1 MSSPTS
7 PHLGQHSDHNVT
19 TRSPRNFSKPF
30 ASPSSPTTPHSEH
43 EIHDLERHSIF
54 SSWQIPHS
62 TSPPLRRKPSHIDLA
77 ATDYGKLSG
86 ADAVTLASSRL
97 APIRRQQQQQQLA
110 PTLLPAFS
118 PEPQQQLP
126 TPKSPSLSSSI
137 TTLQSTPTY
146 SPVLPGGGPFDQWQ
160 GAAFTQVSSK
170 RKFPFTQ
177 AKRLPRRAVS
187 AWCVYAAV
195 IEQGIEKDFEV
206 SDSTVESESDAERG
220 LEEQRIE
227 VRRGRSVRFAEI
239 EKETSSGAEQS
250 TSGEEKD
257 ATTGSTYTLSK
268 FKFPQPPG
276 HTWAG
281 SFGHAT
287 EPTPPTSPATLH
299 YRGASFDLVNPHAS
313 LLLGKNEIETP
324 AEIDGLLDDYFT
336 SHTEMSSNGG
346 QESSHSLGNSQDGSK
361 RGRLLYADAE
371 SARRTIMRLPSAP
384 LTETRPLQESPL
396 AGKSHAST
404 QGPAAMASIEEPV
417 SSDTQHAHEE
427 TTALSSAQRVS
438 SAYASSLHSD
448 PFDLYLSDDEE
459 GSQRNNIDSIV
470 RPRPRETTGVYD
482 QAQMDGDAAAWE
494 EDSDLTEHEPT
505 EAEAEAYWH
514 ERESTIGNI
523 VDAYD
528 HTAYPS
534 QDDASYGQS
543 IEHGRD
549 RDLEEGM
556 GNMSTDDQQQSAYG
570 TRQYQYQ
577 YARHSPPGLPVPQP
591 PGNLLFYYDC
601 SDLPTSEQTYGAT
614 GELLQVTPPNNA
626 GYGSSYPHP
635 GTETYTSMPQDDRYT
650 YDPYPMA
657 PYNEDHDLDYPP
669 ILSSDYQKSYDPTQ
683 DGYKQRYIYY
693 GPYNPYDNKEI
704 VPPSDSVGTLQQHA
718 AIPST
723 WSNADLPPS
732 HRASLEAPRRRR
744 GPVSTYGQNN
754 PPPQQRSHEDDDD
767 LVWVDIDPADD
778 PEENMQA
785 AQRDSQL
792 SYANTSDSGHV
803 CDQWE
808 YGAMCCMPS
817 VPKRGR
823 RSLQATRLADGTV
836 GHPQYIEPAPLER
849 HPQGSEESYVK
860 EAIVLIKQVMREKA
874 ANAAYGVEGSLS
886 GGLRENRMWEMKLRK
901 MKDEHLR
908 AVQDAA
914 DHVALDVP
922 NMMPDLGCA
931 WSNGYDPHDCFQKLM
946 KRLKL
951 DTADTHELPKLPR
964 RPRKP
969 YRGFG
974 ESVQRLLEEPPGS
987 CSTDLAYSNTFASF
1001 STVKPASPRV
1011 HSWLA
1016 DQVTPQKLHLAPA
1029 ASGRA
1034 IVTPFNKPHF
1044 AHSPAETLSNS
1055 LRTGRVEEYEL
1066 HELTRFPRSG
1076 AGALR
1081 PAMSGQ
1087 TSLRP
1092 LQLGATTTTA
1102 ASSTTSFVPG
1112 RRMTDADLMRREP
1125 GWRMGPS
1132 TTTITTAAVSASP
1145 SAPRTALEL
1154 SPADAAMLDPRLMS
1168 GAEAQ
1173 GREHAKERR
1182 RISQRAFCLAALCPV
1197 SAALFGM
1204 GYLDGVAEWWS
1215 EGRVVEGMEEEDRVW
1230 ALWVAV
1236 PLGALFWAMV
1246 VVVVVIVVKVV
1257 V

>member
-1 MSSPTS
+1 MSRLTLPLAMPSPTS
-7 PHLGQHSDHNVT
+7 PHLGQYLDHNVT

-30 ASPSSPTTPHSEH
+30 ASLSSPTTPHSEH

-77 ATDYGKLSG
+77 ATDYGQLSG
-86 ADAVTLASSRL
+86 ADVVTLASSRL
-97 APIRRQQQQQQLA
+97 APIRPQQQQQLA
-110 PTLLPAFS
+110 PALLPAFS
-118 PEPQQQLP
+118 PVQQQQLP
-126 TPKSPSLSSSI
+126 TPRSPSLSSSI

-160 GAAFTQVSSK
+160 SAAFTQVSSK
-170 RKFPFTQ
+170 RKFPFTK

-195 IEQGIEKDFEV
+195 IEQGIEKEFEV
-206 SDSTVESESDAERG
+206 SDSTVESESEAERDS
-220 LEEQRIE
+220 EEQRIE
-227 VRRGRSVRFAEI
+227 VGRGRSVRFAEP
-239 EKETSSGAEQS
+239 EKENSSGAEQS

-313 LLLGKNEIETP
+313 LLLGKNQIETP

-336 SHTEMSSNGG
+336 SHTEMASNAG

-417 SSDTQHAHEE
+417 SSDTQRAHEE
-427 TTALSSAQRVS
+427 PSALSSSAQRVS

-448 PFDLYLSDDEE
+448 PFDLYLSDDDE
-459 GSQRNNIDSIV
+459 GPQRNNIDSIV
-470 RPRPRETTGVYD
+470 LPRPRETTGVYD
-482 QAQMDGDAAAWE
+482 QAQMDGNAAAWE
-494 EDSDLTEHEPT
+494 EDSGLTEHEPT
-505 EAEAEAYWH
+505 EAEAEAYCH

-528 HTAYPS
+528 HTAYPA
-534 QDDASYGQS
+534 QDDASYGQA
-543 IEHGRD
+543 IEYGRN

-570 TRQYQYQ
+570 TTQYQYQ
-577 YARHSPPGLPVPQP
+577 YARHSPPGLPVPP
-591 PGNLLFYYDC
+591 LPGNLPFYYDC
-601 SDLPTSEQTYGAT
+601 TDLPTSEQTYGAT
-614 GELLQVTPPNNA
+614 GELLEVTPPNNA
-626 GYGSSYPHP
+626 GYGSSYPYP
-635 GTETYTSMPQDDRYT
+635 GAETYTSMPQDDRYT
-650 YDPYPMA
+650 
-657 PYNEDHDLDYPP
+657 
-669 ILSSDYQKSYDPTQ
+669 
-683 DGYKQRYIYY
+683 YY

-704 VPPSDSVGTLQQHA
+704 VPPSDSVETLQQHA

-744 GPVSTYGQNN
+744 GPAPTFGQKK
-754 PPPQQRSHEDDDD
+754 PPPQNRSHEDDDD

-778 PEENMQA
+778 AEEDMRA

-803 CDQWE
+803 CGQWE

-823 RSLQATRLADGTV
+823 RSLQAIRLADGTL
-836 GHPQYIEPAPLER
+836 GHSQYIEPAPLEP
-849 HPQGSEESYVK
+849 HPQESDESYVK

-874 ANAAYGVEGSLS
+874 ANATYGTEGNLS
-886 GGLRENRMWEMKLRK
+886 SELRENRMWEIKLRK

-922 NMMPDLGCA
+922 NMMPDLGRA

-946 KRLKL
+946 KRLNM
-951 DTADTHELPKLPR
+951 DTADTHELPKLSK

-987 CSTDLAYSNTFASF
+987 CSIDLAYSNTFASF

-1016 DQVTPQKLHLAPA
+1016 DQVTPQKLHLASA

-1044 AHSPAETLSNS
+1044 AHSPAETLSDS

-1066 HELTRFPRSG
+1066 NELTRFTRSG
-1076 AGALR
+1076 AGAIR

-1092 LQLGATTTTA
+1092 LQLGATTTA

-1132 TTTITTAAVSASP
+1132 TTTTASP

-1215 EGRVVEGMEEEDRVW
+1215 EGRVVEGMEGEDRVW

-1236 PLGALFWAMV
+1236 PLGTLFWAMV
-1246 VVVVVIVVKVV
+1246 VVVVVIVVKLVV
-1257 V
+1257 

>member
-1 MSSPTS
+1 MPL
-7 PHLGQHSDHNVT
+7 LGQYSDHNVT

-30 ASPSSPTTPHSEH
+30 ASLSSPTTPHSEH
-43 EIHDLERHSIF
+43 EIHDLKRHPF
-54 SSWQIPHS
+54 FSWQTPHS

-86 ADAVTLASSRL
+86 ADVVTLASSRL
-97 APIRRQQQQQQLA
+97 APIRRQQQQQLEPA
-110 PTLLPAFS
+110 LLPAFS
-118 PEPQQQLP
+118 PVQQQQLP

-146 SPVLPGGGPFDQWQ
+146 SPVPAGGGPFDQWQ

-195 IEQGIEKDFEV
+195 IEQGIEKDLEV
-206 SDSTVESESDAERG
+206 SDSTVESESEAERDS
-220 LEEQRIE
+220 EEQRIE
-227 VRRGRSVRFAEI
+227 VRRGRSVRFAEPK
-239 EKETSSGAEQS
+239 KETSSGAEQS

-257 ATTGSTYTLSK
+257 ATTGSTYTLSN

-276 HTWAG
+276 HAWAG
-281 SFGHAT
+281 SFGHTT

-336 SHTEMSSNGG
+336 NHTEMANNGG

-384 LTETRPLQESPL
+384 LTEMRPLQESPL
-396 AGKSHAST
+396 AGKSHTST
-404 QGPAAMASIEEPV
+404 QGPAAMASIEGPV
-417 SSDTQHAHEE
+417 SSDTQHAQEE
-427 TTALSSAQRVS
+427 TTAVSLSAQRVS

-448 PFDLYLSDDEE
+448 PFDLYLSDDDE
-459 GSQRNNIDSIV
+459 GPQRNNIDSIV
-470 RPRPRETTGVYD
+470 GPRPRETTGVYD
-482 QAQMDGDAAAWE
+482 HAQMDGDAAAWE
-494 EDSDLTEHEPT
+494 EDGELTKHEPT
-505 EAEAEAYWH
+505 EAEAEAYWR

-528 HTAYPS
+528 HTAYPA
-534 QDDASYGQS
+534 QDDASS
-543 IEHGRD
+543 IEDGRN
-549 RDLEEGM
+549 RDLGEGM
-556 GNMSTDDQQQSAYG
+556 GNMSTDDQRQSAYE
-570 TRQYQYQ
+570 TTQYQYQ
-577 YARHSPPGLPVPQP
+577 YARHSPPGLPVPPP
-591 PGNLLFYYDC
+591 PGNLPFYYDC
-601 SDLPTSEQTYGAT
+601 TDLPTSEQTYGAT

-626 GYGSSYPHP
+626 GYGFSYPHP
-635 GTETYTSMPQDDRYT
+635 GAETYASMPRDDGYM

-669 ILSSDYQKSYDPTQ
+669 IPSSDYQESYDPTQ
-683 DGYKQRYIYY
+683 DGHKQRYSYY
-693 GPYNPYDNKEI
+693 GPYNSYDNEEI

-744 GPVSTYGQNN
+744 GPVPTYGQKK
-754 PPPQQRSHEDDDD
+754 PPPQKSLHEDDDD
-767 LVWVDIDPADD
+767 PVWVDIDPADD
-778 PEENMQA
+778 PEEEMRA

-792 SYANTSDSGHV
+792 SYANTSDAGHV

-823 RSLQATRLADGTV
+823 RSLQATRLPGGTL
-836 GHPQYIEPAPLER
+836 GHPQYTEPSQLKPHSQE
-849 HPQGSEESYVK
+849 SDESYVK

-874 ANAAYGVEGSLS
+874 ANATYGTEGNLS
-886 GGLRENRMWEMKLRK
+886 GELRENRMWEIKLRK

-922 NMMPDLGCA
+922 NMMPDLGRA

-946 KRLKL
+946 KRLNM
-951 DTADTHELPKLPR
+951 DTADTHELPKLSK

-1016 DQVTPQKLHLAPA
+1016 DQVTPQKLHLASA

-1044 AHSPAETLSNS
+1044 AHSPAETLSDS
-1055 LRTGRVEEYEL
+1055 LRTGRVEEYEMN
-1066 HELTRFPRSG
+1066 ELTRFTRSG
-1076 AGALR
+1076 TGAIR

-1092 LQLGATTTTA
+1092 LQLGATTTA

-1112 RRMTDADLMRREP
+1112 RRMTDTDLMRREP
-1125 GWRMGPS
+1125 GWSMGPS
-1132 TTTITTAAVSASP
+1132 ATTASPSA

-1236 PLGALFWAMV
+1236 PLGTLFWAMV
-1246 VVVVVIVVKVV
+1246 VVVVVILVKVV

>member
-1 MSSPTS
+1 MPL
-7 PHLGQHSDHNVT
+7 HGEYSDHNVT

-30 ASPSSPTTPHSEH
+30 TSLSSPTTPHSEH
-43 EIHDLERHSIF
+43 GIRDLEQHPF
-54 SSWQIPHS
+54 FSWQIPHS
-62 TSPPLRRKPSHIDLA
+62 SSPPLRRKPSHVDLA
-77 ATDYGKLSG
+77 ATDYGKLSRG
-86 ADAVTLASSRL
+86 DVVTLASSRL
-97 APIRRQQQQQQLA
+97 VPIRGQQQQQNFA

-118 PEPQQQLP
+118 PERQQLP
-126 TPKSPSLSSSI
+126 APKSPSLSSSI

-146 SPVLPGGGPFDQWQ
+146 SPVLPGGGPLDQCQ
-160 GAAFTQVSSK
+160 GAGSTPVSSK
-170 RKFPFTQ
+170 RKFPFAQ

-195 IEQGIEKDFEV
+195 IEQGVGKDLEV
-206 SDSTVESESDAERG
+206 SDSTVESEPEAERD

-227 VRRGRSVRFAEI
+227 IRRGRSVRFAEI

-257 ATTGSTYTLSK
+257 GTTGSTYTLSK

-281 SFGHAT
+281 TFGHAI

-336 SHTEMSSNGG
+336 NFTEMASNRG

-361 RGRLLYADAE
+361 RGRMLYADPE

-384 LTETRPLQESPL
+384 LTEPRPLQESPL
-396 AGKSHAST
+396 AGRSHASAHAL
-404 QGPAAMASIEEPV
+404 AAMAPIETLV
-417 SSDTQHAHEE
+417 SGNTHHVHEE
-427 TTALSSAQRVS
+427 TTTGSPSAQRVS

-448 PFDLYLSDDEE
+448 PFDLCLSDDDEE
-459 GSQRNNIDSIV
+459 RPQRNNIDSIV
-470 RPRPRETTGVYD
+470 GPRPQEITELDD
-482 QAQMDGDAAAWE
+482 QAQTDGDAPVWE
-494 EDSDLTEHEPT
+494 DDSELTEHEPT
-505 EAEAEAYWH
+505 EDEAEAYWR

-528 HTAYPS
+528 HTAYPA
-534 QDDASYGQS
+534 QDEAEYGES
-543 IEHGRD
+543 IEYGRN
-549 RDLEEGM
+549 RDLEEAM
-556 GNMSTDDQQQSAYG
+556 GNMSTDDQQQPAYE

-577 YARHSPPGLPVPQP
+577 YARHSPPGLPVPPP
-591 PGNLLFYYDC
+591 PGNLPFYYDC
-601 SDLPTSEQTYGAT
+601 TDLPTSEQTYGAT
-614 GELLQVTPPNNA
+614 GELLQVTPPNTA
-626 GYGSSYPHP
+626 GYGSSYPYP
-635 GTETYTSMPQDDRYT
+635 IAETYASVPQDDRYM

-657 PYNEDHDLDYPP
+657 PYNEGHDHDYPP
-669 ILSSDYQKSYDPTQ
+669 IPSSEHHESYDPMQ
-683 DGYKQRYIYY
+683 DGHKQRYSYY

-704 VPPSDSVGTLQQHA
+704 VPSSDSAGNFQQHA
-718 AIPST
+718 DIPTT

-744 GPVSTYGQNN
+744 GSVPTYGQKK
-754 PPPQQRSHEDDDD
+754 PPPQKRSLEDDDD
-767 LVWVDIDPADD
+767 PVWVDIDPADD
-778 PEENMQA
+778 PEEDMQA
-785 AQRDSQL
+785 AQRDTQL

-803 CDQWE
+803 CNQWE
-808 YGAMCCMPS
+808 HGAMCCMPS

-823 RSLQATRLADGTV
+823 RSLQATRLPDGTV
-836 GHPQYIEPAPLER
+836 GHPQHIEQAHLE
-849 HPQGSEESYVK
+849 PQPQESEESYVK
-860 EAIVLIKQVMREKA
+860 EAIALIKQVMREKA
-874 ANAAYGVEGSLS
+874 ANAVYGGEGSLAS
-886 GGLRENRMWEMKLRK
+886 DLRENRMWEVKLHQMKH
-901 MKDEHLR
+901 EHLR

-922 NMMPDLGCA
+922 NMMPDLGRA
-931 WSNGYDPHDCFQKLM
+931 WSNGYDLHDCFQSLM
-946 KRLKL
+946 KRLNL
-951 DTADTHELPKLPR
+951 DTADTHELPKLSK

-974 ESVQRLLEEPPGS
+974 ESVQRLLEEPAGS

-1016 DQVTPQKLHLAPA
+1016 DQVTPQKLHLASA

-1034 IVTPFNKPHF
+1034 LATPFNMQLL
-1044 AHSPAETLSNS
+1044 ARSPAETLSDS

-1066 HELTRFPRSG
+1066 HELTRCPRSG
-1076 AGALR
+1076 AGAVR

-1092 LQLGATTTTA
+1092 MQLGATTTTA

-1125 GWRMGPS
+1125 GWSMGPS
-1132 TTTITTAAVSASP
+1132 ATTASPSA

-1154 SPADAAMLDPRLMS
+1154 SPADAAMLDPRLRS

-1236 PLGALFWAMV
+1236 PLGTLFWAMMV
-1246 VVVVVIVVKVV
+1246 LVVVIVAKVV